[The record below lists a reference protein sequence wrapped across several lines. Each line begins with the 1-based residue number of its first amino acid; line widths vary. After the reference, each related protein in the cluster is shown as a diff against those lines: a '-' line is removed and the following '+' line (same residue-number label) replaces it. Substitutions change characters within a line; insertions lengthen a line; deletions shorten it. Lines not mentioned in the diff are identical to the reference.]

1 VVGNRSVAV
10 DSEIDREQLLTTEF
24 NNILKFRRR
33 QVRLAKACTYL
44 RDGCQCRSS
53 IVSIEGDKQ
62 NDAHGCALKNV
73 SVRKEVQNVNME
85 IFSERQKLRL
95 RILIHEGEV

>member
-1 VVGNRSVAV
+1 MVGNRSVAV

-33 QVRLAKACTYL
+33 QVRLAKACTY
-44 RDGCQCRSS
+44 
-53 IVSIEGDKQ
+53 
-62 NDAHGCALKNV
+62 GCALKNV